1 MTEEE
6 YCEEYMR
13 KACVKELAEEAKLQ
27 ALREIKEDLK
37 EIKDTL
43 SKMQVYMKL
52 LENKC
57 IHFEN
62 N

>member
-13 KACVKELAEEAKLQ
+13 KAYIKELSEEAKLQ
-27 ALREIKEDLK
+27 ALSEIKEDLS

-43 SKMQVYMKL
+43 QKMQEDIKL
-52 LENKC
+52 LEDDHLIWK
-57 IHFEN
+57 
-62 N
+62 

>member
-6 YCEEYMR
+6 YCEEYIR
-13 KACVKELAEEAKLQ
+13 KAYMKELSEEAKLQ

-43 SKMQVYMKL
+43 KKMQDNIKL
-52 LENKC
+52 LEK
-57 IHFEN
+57 I
-62 N
+62 